1 MQDQSIYIDGL
12 KINYKI
18 GGAGV
23 PILILHGWESSSDK
37 WQKVGEFLVQNNF
50 LVIIP
55 DLPGFGKSSLPPIP
69 WTVSDYL
76 ELVVKFVEKLY
87 AKNDISGHFFLLGHS
102 FGGRIAI
109 KFGAVYPEKISGF
122 ILCSAG
128 GIISKKRAKVKFFYL
143 LTKSGKIF
151 FSLPILRGTQNFVRK
166 ALYRLAGTRDYLRAS
181 PLMRET
187 MKKIISENLIPYLSK
202 IKISTLIIWGAKDKI
217 LPLGDARIIK
227 EKIQNS
233 TLEIIPNVGHAPNLE
248 APEMLSKI
256 VLNWLQKEK

>member
-1 MQDQSIYIDGL
+1 MREETIYIDGL
-12 KINYKI
+12 KINYKV
-18 GGAGV
+18 AGSG
-23 PILILHGWESSSDK
+23 PCILILHGWESSSDR

-55 DLPGFGKSSLPPIP
+55 DLPGFGKSSPPPIP

-76 ELVVKFVEKLY
+76 ELVVRFVEKLY

-109 KFGAVYPEKISGF
+109 KFGAVYPKKISGL

-128 GIISKKRAKVKFFYL
+128 GIISKKSARVKFFYFSA
-143 LTKSGKIF
+143 KVGKIF
-151 FSLPILRGTQNFVRK
+151 FSLPVLRRIQNFVRK
-166 ALYRLAGTRDYLRAS
+166 ILYRLSDARDYLRAS
-181 PLMRET
+181 PLMKET

-202 IKISTLIIWGAKDKI
+202 IKISTLIIWGTKDKI

-233 TLEIIPNVGHAPNLE
+233 TLEIIPNIGHAPNLE